1 MNNTETLTTS
11 DTQDKINTRVNRRN
25 NTETLT
31 TSDTQDTGQNK
42 HQSTQ
47 KGQSRMN
54 NTETLKTSDTQ
65 NTGQN
70 KHQSKQNQ
78 QHRDTDNIGYTR
90 NRTK

>member
-1 MNNTETLTTS
+1 M
-11 DTQDKINTRVNRRN
+11 N

-31 TSDTQDTGQNK
+31 TSDTQDTGKNK

-70 KHQSKQNQ
+70 KHQSKQNE

-90 NRTK
+90 HKKK